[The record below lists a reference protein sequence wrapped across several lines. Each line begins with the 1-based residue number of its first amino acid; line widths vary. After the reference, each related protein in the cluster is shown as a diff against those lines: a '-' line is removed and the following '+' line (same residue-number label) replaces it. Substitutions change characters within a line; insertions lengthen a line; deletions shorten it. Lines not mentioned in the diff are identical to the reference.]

1 MPPKRPAR
9 RAKSVPVLRIL
20 HSYVGMLIAPTV
32 LFLATTGL
40 LQVYS
45 LHEAHGDYRPSP
57 LIEKLGRV
65 HKDQVFALGHHRPEP
80 ARPLKAGA
88 APHEDNHRQPL
99 PTRLLK
105 AVFAAVSVGL
115 IFSTLTGIWMAMQ
128 QTMRRAGYLWALGIG
143 AAVPL
148 VLAALSA

>member
-1 MPPKRPAR
+1 MPKPAR
-9 RAKSVPVLRIL
+9 RAKPAPLLRIL
-20 HSYVGMLIAPTV
+20 HAYVGMLIAPTV
-32 LFLATTGL
+32 LFLAVTGL

-65 HKDQVFALGHHRPEP
+65 HKDQVFALGHHPP
-80 ARPLKAGA
+80 NAAPPHAAQAGP
-88 APHEDNHRQPL
+88 PHEDNHRQPL

-105 AVFAAVSVGL
+105 AVFAAVSIGL

-128 QTMRRAGYLWALGIG
+128 QTLRRRGYLFALGIG

-148 VLAALSA
+148 LLAALSA